1 MTFPL
6 GIIGA
11 GMIGSTVGEL
21 WIDAGHDVMFAS
33 RHPEQLAPLVSKLGP
48 HASSGTAADAA
59 RFGEVV
65 MITIPLRALPEL
77 AGEVGAMLAGKVV
90 LDTSNAYE
98 KRDGAA
104 AREAS
109 SHSGGS
115 AAWAAALFPRS
126 RWVKAFNSVYF
137 KTLESE
143 AHRDDDPV
151 GIPLASDDAGA
162 LEVAAKLV
170 REAGFEPVIIGALAA
185 GVKVE
190 PGTAAYN
197 TGMSGKELR
206 RILGV

>member
-1 MTFPL
+1 MQI
-6 GIIGA
+6 GVIGA

-33 RHPEQLAPLVSKLGP
+33 RHPEQLTPLVSKLGP
-48 HASSGTAADAA
+48 HASSGRAADAA
-59 RFGEVV
+59 QFGEVV

-77 AGEVGAMLAGKVV
+77 AVEVGELLAGKVV

-98 KRDGAA
+98 KRDGTA
-104 AREAS
+104 ARDAS
-109 SHSGGS
+109 SHPGGS

-143 AHRDDDPV
+143 AHRDGDLV

-162 LEVAAKLV
+162 LQIAAKLV
-170 REAGFEPVIIGALAA
+170 GEAGFEPVILGALAEGA
-185 GVKVE
+185 KVE
-190 PGTAAYN
+190 PGTPPYN
-197 TGMSGKELR
+197 TGMSGNELR
-206 RILGV
+206 RILGL